1 MTTPKVAVNVNFNID
16 VNQLVWIAVFVVVLF
31 I

>member
-16 VNQLVWIAVFVVVLF
+16 VIQLAWLVVFVVVLF